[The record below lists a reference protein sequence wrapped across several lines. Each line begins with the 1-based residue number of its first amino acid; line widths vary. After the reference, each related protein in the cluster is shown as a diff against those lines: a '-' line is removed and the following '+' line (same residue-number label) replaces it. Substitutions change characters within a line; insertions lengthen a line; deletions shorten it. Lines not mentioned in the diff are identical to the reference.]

1 MAPVETTVE
10 EVAEN
15 RVRLTVE
22 VPRDQVEHAVEHAAS
37 DLAKTVR
44 IPGFR
49 RGKVPLPVLVSRVGR
64 ERIYSEAIE
73 SHIGGWFWSAASSS
87 RIRPVSEPRFDFEMP
102 SSSEQGWQ
110 FSAEVDV
117 QPRPKLADWR
127 ALEVG
132 RADSEL
138 PEGLVEHELDVLRS
152 SVAELVPVGDRPVA
166 ETDTL
171 VIDVV
176 TADGETERDYVVE
189 LGTDRLAPEIEQGLV
204 GMQAGET
211 KQIDFD
217 LEEGRSSSVTV
228 TVKEIK
234 EKQLPPLD
242 DELARTASEF
252 GTLAELRESIERR
265 LREELEEEVEA
276 SFREAAVDRLVESSE
291 VDAKGPLVEARAR
304 DLLAGLA
311 RSLERRGMSLEG
323 FLQVTGQQPAEL
335 VERMRENARHSVAR
349 ELVLETL
356 ADELGIQI
364 SDDEI
369 RDYIRAQAEA
379 AGEEA
384 DAIIEEAF
392 RGGRQE
398 TLREDLRLRAA
409 LDRLAA
415 EVKRIPLAQAQAREK
430 IWTPEK
436 EKPAPA
442 AKLWTPGS
450 KEIS

>member
-22 VPRDQVEHAVEHAAS
+22 VPREQVEHAVEHAAS
-37 DLAKTVR
+37 DLAQSVK

-49 RGKVPLPVLVSRVGR
+49 KGKVPLPVLVSRVGR

-73 SHIGGWFWSAASSS
+73 SHIGGWFWSAASRS
-87 RIRPVSEPRFDFEMP
+87 RIRPVSEPRFDFEVP
-102 SSSEQGWQ
+102 SSSDRGWQ
-110 FSAEVDV
+110 FSAEVEV

-127 ALEVG
+127 TLEVG
-132 RADSEL
+132 YPETEL

-152 SVAELVPVGDRPVA
+152 SVAELVPVSDRPVV
-166 ETDTL
+166 EGDTL

-176 TADGETERDYVVE
+176 DQEGEAQRDYVVE
-189 LGTDRLAPEIEQGLV
+189 LDGGRLAPEIEQGVV

-211 KQIDFD
+211 KQIDFHMD
-217 LEEGRSSSVTV
+217 EGSARSVAV

-252 GTLAELRESIERR
+252 ETLAELRESIEQR
-265 LREELEEEVEA
+265 LQGELDEEVEA
-276 SFREAAVDRLVESSE
+276 SFREAAVDRLVESSQ

-311 RSLERRGMSLEG
+311 HSLERRGMSLEV
-323 FLQVTGQQPAEL
+323 FLQMTGQQPAEL
-335 VERMRENARHSVAR
+335 AERMRENARQSVAR

-356 ADELGIQI
+356 ADELGIQV

-369 RDYIRAQAEA
+369 RDYIRVEAEA
-379 AGEEA
+379 AGEDA

-392 RGGRQE
+392 EDGRQE
-398 TLREDLRLRAA
+398 PLREDLRLRAA

-415 EVKRIPLAQAQAREK
+415 DVKRIPLAQAEARAK

-442 AKLWTPGS
+442 TKLWTPGS
-450 KEIS
+450 KESS